1 MTTPSN
7 YRRSSLIIRNIDI
20 PKEVWDGAKVG
31 EGDGVH
37 YSMNVMGSML
47 LLVVHK
53 LKFQGLSK
61 IAKLVL
67 IITRSN
73 ASKERGFSLIRK
85 NKTTF
90 RPSLGLDGT
99 LSSLITTKMAIEEPC
114 IKVEPSK
121 ALLETAKKATL
132 EYNKAHSSTQHT
144 ASSFYPW

>member
-1 MTTPSN
+1 MV
-7 YRRSSLIIRNIDI
+7 L
-20 PKEVWDGAKVG
+20 
-31 EGDGVH
+31 H
-37 YSMNVMGSML
+37 SMNAMGSIL

-67 IITRSN
+67 ILTRSN
-73 ASKERGFSLIRK
+73 ASEERVFSLIRK

-99 LSSLITTKMAIEEPC
+99 LSSIFTTKMAIEEPC
-114 IKVEPSK
+114 IKFEPSK

-144 ASSFYPW
+144 ASSFYIN